1 MPITAYS
8 KFRFGWG
15 LIDYVTDDEGPAY
28 DATNTEHSIAASVNV
43 RRCTLVWDRSAFSM
57 DRVQTHIDFVNI
69 TGGVADDTWTAGDF
83 TTVEAA
89 LDTFWGA
96 IKAMYNTGY
105 VLSEYR
111 WYRKGPGAT
120 APEPTVRVTARS
132 VAGTSGTGPLPQQCA
147 MTISLRTAL
156 RKHWGRMYLPAP
168 TIAGLGATGG
178 LMGNANV
185 DTFAA
190 AFNALVTTV
199 ETADFFPV
207 VYSGTRQR
215 AYAINK
221 VVVDN
226 VIDIQRRRRPERAT
240 YQKVYGA

>member
-1 MPITAYS
+1 MPIATWAR
-8 KFRFGWG
+8 FRFGWG
-15 LIDYVTDDEGPAY
+15 LIDYAIDDESPAY
-28 DATNTEHSIAASVNV
+28 DATNTEHSIATSVNV
-43 RRCTLVWDRSAFSM
+43 RRVTLVWDRSAYSM
-57 DRVQTHIDFVNI
+57 DRVQTHMDFINL

-83 TTVEAA
+83 TTVEGA

-96 IKAMYNTGY
+96 IKSMYHSGI

-120 APEPTVRVTARS
+120 APEPTVRVTSRS
-132 VAGTSGTGPLPQQCA
+132 VAGTSGTGPIPQQCA
-147 MTISLRTAL
+147 VTVSLRTAL

-168 TIAGLGATGG
+168 TLAHVGTAGLIPSAS
-178 LMGNANV
+178 V
-185 DTFAA
+185 DTIANA
-190 AFNALVTTV
+190 YNAFVTTV

-215 AYAINK
+215 AYAVNK